1 MVKIKIFILF
11 IIFFLFLFFYVF
23 KPPAVVKFVN
33 NLEDVKFSLKNLFG
47 VYSEPFND
55 LVVVSVDEKS
65 INEFGR
71 WPWDRKITG
80 ELIKKLHYSKVVGL
94 DIVFSEKSNKDSDKF
109 LSDVIYQN
117 GNVVSGF
124 FFRDHATQQIS
135 DEIIDLLEDCS
146 ITRYKLKSE
155 YVGLPEFYY
164 IESNIPEILE
174 SSISCAFFNIKPDL
188 DGIYRHYPT
197 VFIFEGMLF
206 PSLAVQLIKFY
217 LDKEIILELDR
228 FGIKKL
234 QIGDINIRENY
245 IRLNFYENVNS
256 VSASDVLNGLIPE
269 EFFKDKIV
277 LIGITEMGVYDVRPT
292 PVDPL
297 MPGVFLHYTA
307 VSNIL
312 NGDFIRSSKT
322 FDILFTFAVLM
333 VVFILSFIKKLKYR
347 MPFHLIVL
355 SIPFVIP
362 LYFFIEEKLWLV
374 TVYPF
379 MFSFLYIIILEIV
392 QYFRVDSQTR
402 ELKYAFSKYLSP
414 DIVEQ
419 IVKNPEK
426 LGLGGEEKEITVL
439 FADIRNFTAITEKLN
454 SHEIA
459 KLLNIYFDG
468 MTEVVL
474 KNKGLLDKYIGDAV
488 MAVFNA
494 PINLPDHPDKGC
506 ETALEMIKKL
516 SNINKKLKKENLPQI
531 NIGIGI
537 NTGSAVI
544 GNLGSSIRFE
554 YTAVGDTVNL
564 ASRLESLNRIYGT
577 DIIVSEFTVNKC
589 KKKFL
594 FRKLDKVIVKGKE
607 LPVEIYELMEYNK
620 RNLELKS
627 LYEQAL
633 KYYFNT
639 EFEKAME
646 IFKELKEKFND
657 KPSEILYQRC
667 MNFCKN
673 PPDVSWDGVYEFY
686 EK

>member
-269 EFFKDKIV
+269 EFFKGKIV

-639 EFEKAME
+639 EFEKALD

-667 MNFCKN
+667 MNYCKN